1 MDFTTATHN
10 GFTYLRLAGT
20 IQGGPEAM
28 QFHDFINER
37 LADESKTFIIN
48 LQAVDYVS
56 SAGLGMLLA
65 AQTRV
70 QGAGGRMLLCH
81 AGGVNVLL
89 SVIRLQHVFATYL
102 TEAEACAAVNAPL
115 PEFGSATS

>member
-56 SAGLGMLLA
+56 SAGLGML
-65 AQTRV
+65 
-70 QGAGGRMLLCH
+70 RMLLCH